1 MKAQDKVWVVTGGG
15 SGIGQQLVLQLLERG
30 ARVAAVDR
38 NPEGLEETARIALAE
53 ERLSS
58 HVVDITDRVAT
69 EALVDEVIAAHG
81 TVDGLVNN
89 AGIIQPFVNF
99 SDLSYDEINRLLQVN
114 LMGAIY
120 MVKSFLPTLLGRPEA
135 HIANVSSMGGFF
147 PFPQQTMYGATKAAV
162 KLLTEGLYAELLDT
176 QVHVSVIMPGPVD
189 TAISANSGVLA
200 PTGADAGSRMP
211 VLSPSDAARDA
222 INGLEQDR
230 LHIYL
235 GPIARWSNIA
245 IRIAPRKAIVF
256 VRNQMTKM
264 MSQGEAARSG

>member
-1 MKAQDKVWVVTGGG
+1 MEARDKVWVVTGGG
-15 SGIGQQLVLQLLERG
+15 SGIGEQLVLQLLERG

-38 NPEGLEETARIALAE
+38 NAEGLEETARIALAG

-58 HVVDITDRVAT
+58 HVVDITDRVAV
-69 EALVDEVIAAHG
+69 EALVGEVVAAHG
-81 TVDGLVNN
+81 TVDGLINN

-99 SDLSYDEINRLLQVN
+99 SELSYEDINRLLQVN
-114 LMGAIY
+114 LMGTIY

-147 PFPQQTMYGATKAAV
+147 PFPMQTMYGATKAGV

-176 QVHVSVIMPGPVD
+176 PVQVSVIMPGPVE

-200 PTGADAGSRMP
+200 PGGAEAGTKMP
-211 VLSPSDAARDA
+211 IMSPSDAARDA
-222 INGLEQDR
+222 LNGIEQNR

-235 GPIARWSNIA
+235 GPIARLSNIA
-245 IRIAPRKAIVF
+245 IRVAPRKAIVF
-256 VRNQMTKM
+256 VRNQMNKM
-264 MSQGEAARSG
+264 MSQEAPARSG